1 MTLFLVPGNDSHKYG
16 QIEHLYNGSDHMT
29 KVLGREAG
37 NTGEDRADCRRFVKY
52 YSMPQSVT
60 KCYNNKLGLFCV
72 QGQVILAIC

>member
-52 YSMPQSVT
+52 YLMPQSVT
-60 KCYNNKLGLFCV
+60 KCYINK
-72 QGQVILAIC
+72 